1 MAQNELKVQI
11 AVVNWIKYNF
21 PNILYCASAGGMR
34 TSLSIAKKMKASG
47 YVKGFPDLGIFHPT
61 PKYHGMFI
69 ELKADK
75 KGYATKEQKEWIKN
89 LNDLGYYACV
99 SKGFDNTIEEIFK
112 YLNQTDTMKT
122 GLYRENEK

>member
-11 AVVNWIKYNF
+11 AVINWIKYNF

-61 PKYHGMFI
+61 SKHHGMFI

-75 KGYATKEQKEWIKN
+75 KGYATKEQKEWIKS

-99 SKGFDNTIEEIFK
+99 SKGFDATIEEITQ
-112 YLNQTDTMKT
+112 YLN
-122 GLYRENEK
+122 ENVK

>member
-21 PNILYCASAGGMR
+21 PNMLYCASAGGMR

-47 YVKGFPDLGIFHPT
+47 YVKGFPDLAILHPT
-61 PKYHGMFI
+61 KKHFGMFL

-99 SKGFDNTIEEIFK
+99 SKGFDAAIQDITL
-112 YLNQTDTMKT
+112 YLNEDIK
-122 GLYRENEK
+122 